1 VTEPGLP
8 TGEHTAKCLRTFA
21 KAARDAGEA
30 AEGRFC
36 AALTSVMSADIPK
49 LKAAIAHLCGSEGA
63 GKVKLFKLL
72 YFSDFTAYAR
82 LGRAITW
89 DTYEHFT
96 MGPVPK
102 TLWHNFNAIAS
113 DCVDIKLV
121 HIGLPR
127 PEQQMRAK
135 PDTDITALD
144 ADDKT
149 VLDDIRN
156 KYGHLNGARLRDLT
170 HDTIPYRATRLGDEI
185 PYALAFY
192 LEHLQNPTE
201 EEVKRIVNPEI
212 DA

>member
-1 VTEPGLP
+1 
-8 TGEHTAKCLRTFA
+8 
-21 KAARDAGEA
+21 
-30 AEGRFC
+30 
-36 AALTSVMSADIPK
+36 MSADIPK
-49 LKAAIAHLCGSEGA
+49 LKAAIVYLCGSEGV

-102 TLWHNFNAIAS
+102 TLWHNFNSIAS
-113 DCVDIKLV
+113 DCIDIRPV
-121 HIGLPR
+121 YIGMPR

-135 PDTDITALD
+135 TDADITALD

-149 VLDDIRN
+149 ALDDIRN
-156 KYGHLNGARLRDLT
+156 KYGHLSGARLRDLT
-170 HDTIPYRATRLGDEI
+170 HDTIPYRATGLGDEI

-192 LEHLQNPTE
+192 LDHKKPTE
-201 EEVKRIVNPEI
+201 EEVKRIVSLKT